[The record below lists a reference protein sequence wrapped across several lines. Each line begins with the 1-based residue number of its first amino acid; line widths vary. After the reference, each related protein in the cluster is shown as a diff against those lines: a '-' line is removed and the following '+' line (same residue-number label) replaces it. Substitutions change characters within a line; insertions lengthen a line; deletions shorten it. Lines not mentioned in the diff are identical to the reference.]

1 MVALWRYFAEPKGR
15 SGGIS
20 RDRRCAIAGAV
31 KCPHRVSYPQKK
43 TALRAVYEA
52 QSALLI
58 RDNR

>member
-31 KCPHRVSYPQKK
+31 KCPHRGSYPQ
-43 TALRAVYEA
+43 
-52 QSALLI
+52 
-58 RDNR
+58 